1 MASCMRAAFKLGAIG
16 VVWAAMLAQVAFARS
31 AAPAGVGD
39 EGELLSAEQGE
50 ALVQYAIHSASRL
63 RARPD
68 CSHLVHSVYSRAGL
82 NYSYQPSR
90 ALYRGAAADFER
102 VRKPQPGDLIVWRGH
117 VGIVVSPREKTFFSS
132 VRSGMITETWTT
144 REWLARGHPHFYRY
158 RIGPDS
164 NLELLASIAARTV
177 DEGEIANGANS
188 DGQSDG
194 IRNRRRAEPESEAA
208 DSQDAP
214 SSNSM
219 SEQPLRDDAATYN
232 QTNNKTDNQANNEAN
247 NQIDDA
253 SPDGSAAIFAPAVIS
268 IRQNGKPKKKQI
280 EAAFLE
286 AANANAGQLLEPEV
300 TTEAIGQ
307 LQPLTVF
314 TRAEVDKIKIRDES
328 GSVRLKL
335 TETVSLE
342 QGRVLPGKTI
352 ERELSIARHKQN
364 GATVWVITDS
374 AQRTYLPARQALRV
388 FEHQAE
394 FMLRH
399 APSAPATR
407 AVVKALDLLYDQQ
420 PATPQRA
427 ALR

>member
-1 MASCMRAAFKLGAIG
+1 MANCLRAAFKLGAIG
-16 VVWAAMLAQVAFARS
+16 ALWAAMLAQMAFARS

-39 EGELLSAEQGE
+39 EGELLSAEQGK
-50 ALVQYAIHSASRL
+50 ALVQYAMESASRL
-63 RARPD
+63 RSRPD
-68 CSHLVHSVYSRAGL
+68 CSHLVHSLYSRAGL

-177 DEGEIANGANS
+177 DEGGIAGKASS
-188 DGQSDG
+188 DRQTDAIRSSRSTEPASEDADLDG
-194 IRNRRRAEPESEAA
+194 GNTQTSVSGDPQRRDPQAEVARAE
-208 DSQDAP
+208 DARAEDAEP
-214 SSNSM
+214 A
-219 SEQPLRDDAATYN
+219 DDALDDPAT
-232 QTNNKTDNQANNEAN
+232 
-247 NQIDDA
+247 
-253 SPDGSAAIFAPAVIS
+253 IFTPRVAT
-268 IRQNGKPKKKQI
+268 IRQHGKPKKKQI

-286 AANANAGQLLEPEV
+286 AANANAQQLLQPGV
-300 TTEAIGQ
+300 TAQAIGQ

-314 TRAEVDKIKIRDES
+314 TRVEVGKIKIRGES
-328 GSVRLKL
+328 GSVKLKL
-335 TETVSLE
+335 TESMSLA

-352 ERELSIARHKQN
+352 ERDLSIARHNQN
-364 GATVWVITDS
+364 GSAVWVITDP
-374 AQRTYLPARQALRV
+374 AQRTYLPPAQALRV
-388 FEHQAE
+388 FQHQAE
-394 FMLRH
+394 IMLHR
-399 APSAPATR
+399 APNAPDTR

-420 PATPQRA
+420 PASPQRA